1 MKLKDLLLLLFLC
14 AFITLLYHIHCKK
27 MHPFPF
33 HTTSP
38 LCAHSGSCAPN
49 PCLNNGVCEERRG
62 KFKCRCSKLFRGR
75 RCEKAKHICK
85 KNTCGYG
92 ECVLTAVPPFY
103 ECKCKAPFKPPN
115 CRTSLPCEPNPCLN
129 GGSCIKDGEDF
140 DCVCKEGFTGKFCQI
155 DPDDC
160 YETNGESYRGMVS
173 ETEDGDDCLFWN
185 SYYLLGKGINPFI
198 NFEDIHGLGPH
209 NFCRNPD
216 GETKPWCFIRSGKT
230 LRWNPCN
237 VRKCSTVPSF
247 IPPTLQTTTPIKLHV
262 TPRPIHLNPT
272 TQPTPS
278 IHQPG
283 THIPKSPVPGTP
295 TSESLVPVTHTVG
308 SPMPGSSVPGSQ
320 VPHVLRQFE
329 TCGEPQPKKPIN
341 RIYGGLKALPGAQPW
356 QASIQIRPK
365 VSTLGFKHIC
375 GGALIKPCW
384 VMTAGHCIVKGH
396 DFQVVLGGVD
406 LGKVEPSEQTLEVV
420 ETIVHEQYRETPES
434 VYNDIALLRLRAKD
448 GRCAKESQFI
458 RTVCLAK
465 ESFPDGSE
473 CKISGW
479 GVTPESQYGSSQ
491 LLDAEVLLIAQDVCS
506 DPKVYGKF
514 IDNTMFC
521 AGYLDGGVDS
531 CQGDSGGPLTCEK
544 EQVHYAYGI
553 VSWGDSCGQKNKPGV
568 YTRVTHFVDWINAKT
583 AGP

>member
-1 MKLKDLLLLLFLC
+1 MFSLILY
-14 AFITLLYHIHCKK
+14 ATLTPNTDHLSQLSFESVISSYNLY
-27 MHPFPF
+27 
-33 HTTSP
+33 SP
-38 LCAHSGSCAPN
+38 DFCAPN

-115 CRTSLPCEPNPCLN
+115 CLPCEPNPCLN

-247 IPPTLQTTTPIKLHV
+247 IPPTLQTTTPIKLH
-262 TPRPIHLNPT
+262 
-272 TQPTPS
+272 
-278 IHQPG
+278 
-283 THIPKSPVPGTP
+283 
-295 TSESLVPVTHTVG
+295 
-308 SPMPGSSVPGSQ
+308 
-320 VPHVLRQFE
+320 FE

-384 VMTAGHCIVKGH
+384 VMTAGHCH